1 MDNLSR
7 GARFLIASLS
17 IGLAGA
23 CGGDDSSP
31 TEVID
36 PTPVTT
42 ATVQATPAERFT
54 PGRVNLVAGG
64 TVTFAFGSS
73 ELGPDTQKALVMLAG
88 RLRKTPAEIL
98 VEGHADGVGDGGA
111 EGVREL
117 GVLLLDD
124 GGGALFGF
132 VEQVLE
138 LGRFAGAGFEGLVV
152 VAEHGAE
159 PGVF

>member
-1 MDNLSR
+1 MGNLSR

-64 TVTFAFGSS
+64 TVTFAFGS
-73 ELGPDTQKALVMLAG
+73 LQ
-88 RLRKTPAEIL
+88 
-98 VEGHADGVGDGGA
+98 H
-111 EGVREL
+111 
-117 GVLLLDD
+117 
-124 GGGALFGF
+124 
-132 VEQVLE
+132 QVFFD
-138 LGRFAGAGFEGLVV
+138 RARAGAPEDIP
-152 VAEHGAE
+152 E
-159 PGVF
+159 PTANRTLTRTFTTPGTFVYNCRIHPGMSGTVIVE